1 MVGGRDMNGL
11 GCIFAKT
18 KTQDPCN
25 VEQSWEVRD
34 EKEYIDDTS
43 IVVDECPAGTVPYS
57 ATCQCL
63 EVGTYVSSHLHLC
76 FVVVADYD
84 PASFE
89 TGICGCCFVKDCGA
103 VCCFHALCCKSCVWE
118 TSLSS
123 NSCYPLASCCPC
135 FIFPCIFICA
145 PIPID
150 DCDVDWYWGWCCMVY
165 QARGMVADRY
175 RIRTHKGVNF
185 FFAFCCTPCAYIQL
199 INQILIKEDLTWGS
213 WGH

>member
-43 IVVDECPAGTVPYS
+43 IVVDECPAGTV
-57 ATCQCL
+57 
-63 EVGTYVSSHLHLC
+63 
-76 FVVVADYD
+76 
-84 PASFE
+84 
-89 TGICGCCFVKDCGA
+89 
-103 VCCFHALCCKSCVWE
+103 
-118 TSLSS
+118 
-123 NSCYPLASCCPC
+123 
-135 FIFPCIFICA
+135 
-145 PIPID
+145 
-150 DCDVDWYWGWCCMVY
+150 
-165 QARGMVADRY
+165 
-175 RIRTHKGVNF
+175 HKGVNF

-199 INQILIKEDLTWGS
+199 INQILIKEDFTWGS